1 MKRRAFDLSDVR
13 HLIGGLKMN
22 WHIAGYLLTWEI
34 NDHIWM
40 KKFGT
45 LKEAEGHACLLGL
58 EDNTWAINPI
68 VNLEEKAND

>member
-1 MKRRAFDLSDVR
+1 
-13 HLIGGLKMN
+13 MN

-34 NDHIWM
+34 NDHIWI

-45 LKEAEGHACLLGL
+45 LKEAERHACLLGL

-68 VNLEEKAND
+68 VNLEEQTND